1 MRDLSTIQA
10 TFSDKININYSFFY
24 QMSIPDF
31 QSILLPLLKYSG
43 DKQEHSLRESIEY
56 LAGIFNLTDEEKREL
71 LPSGQQAIFD
81 NRVGW
86 AKTYLKKAHLIETT
100 KRGYFRITDQGI
112 TVLQQNYQKI
122 DTNFLKQFEEF
133 NEFHLGTK
141 TKKDSTNNSE
151 NSELSC
157 LSLNDQIQTPEE
169 LLDQLYQKIKDD
181 LKQEILEQIMRCS
194 PEFFE
199 RLVIDLLIKMGYGG
213 SKKEAGKAV
222 GKAKDGGIDGIIKE
236 DRLGLDIIYIQA
248 KRWEGTVGRPEIQK
262 FVGALL
268 GQQAKKGIFITTSQ
282 FSKEAKEY
290 VAIIDSKIILISGDL
305 LSELLSDYNVGVS
318 VIKSYEIKK
327 IDTDYFTE

>member
-1 MRDLSTIQA
+1 MSTIQA

>member
-1 MRDLSTIQA
+1 
-10 TFSDKININYSFFY
+10 
-24 QMSIPDF
+24 MSIPDF

-199 RLVIDLLIKMGYGG
+199 RLVIDLLIRMGYGG
-213 SKKEAGKAV
+213 SKKEAGEAV

>member
-1 MRDLSTIQA
+1 
-10 TFSDKININYSFFY
+10 
-24 QMSIPDF
+24 MSIPDF